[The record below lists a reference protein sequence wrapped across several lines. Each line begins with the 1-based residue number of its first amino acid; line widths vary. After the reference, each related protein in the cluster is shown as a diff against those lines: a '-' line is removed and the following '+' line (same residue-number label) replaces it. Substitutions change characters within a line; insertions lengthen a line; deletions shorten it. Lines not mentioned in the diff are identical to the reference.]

1 MKHITYGD
9 KSTFL
14 TDETADTLLEYASVL
29 ADKGRADTVELRA
42 VGPDGNEVTVSFLLD
57 AGAPLMSESTNS
69 SMTPPENAEGIAYM
83 REQVMR
89 LSSPPPVRPEDETMP
104 ASYEDLDFNG

>member
-1 MKHITYGD
+1 MKHITYGE

-14 TDETADTLLEYASVL
+14 TDEAADALLEYASVL

-57 AGAPLMSESTNS
+57 AGATLMSESTNT
-69 SMTPPENAEGIAYM
+69 SMTPPENDDAIAYM
-83 REQVMR
+83 RERVMQ
-89 LSSPPPVRPEDETMP
+89 LSSPPPVRPDDETMP
-104 ASYEDLDFNG
+104 ASYEDLDFSN